1 MTIILILAIF
11 FSILLFFELGYAVLG
26 RDKTRSTR
34 QVFEKY
40 LSRDGED
47 AKHPDLLY
55 ARKMSEIPALNKIL
69 VRLPFCHRL
78 ETLIAKS
85 GVNML
90 VGFFLL
96 LSFSSGAVAALAA
109 YLYIGGKIIVI
120 LPVSVIAALVPW
132 FYILFMKK
140 KRLQKFIALFPDTL
154 ALMTRSMKAGHA
166 LISSFKMVAD
176 EMPSPIGDEF
186 TRIVEEINFGR
197 GLDGVL
203 TRFAARMDHPDINYF
218 AVAVIIQRQTGG
230 NLGEIME
237 NVADNI
243 RKKFRFKEKIRT
255 ITAEGKLSAM
265 VLVCVPFL
273 VAFFIYISNKDYL
286 KVLGTDALGPYIIG
300 GALLLMGLGIFVM
313 NRIVNIEV

>member
-1 MTIILILAIF
+1 MIIILILAIF

-26 RDKTRSTR
+26 RDKARSTR

-40 LSRDGED
+40 LSQDGED

-55 ARKMSEIPALNKIL
+55 AQKMSEIPALNKIL
-69 VRLPFCHRL
+69 VRLPLCRRL
-78 ETLIAKS
+78 DNLIAKS

-96 LSFSSGAVAALAA
+96 LSFFTGAVVALAA

-140 KRLQKFIALFPDTL
+140 RRLQKFIALFPDTL

-166 LISSFKMVAD
+166 LIASFKMVAD

-186 TRIVEEINFGR
+186 SRIVDEINFGR
-197 GLDGVL
+197 GVDDVL
-203 TRFAARMDHPDINYF
+203 KRFSARMDHPDINYF

-255 ITAEGKLSAM
+255 ITAEGKLSAI
-265 VLVCVPFL
+265 VLIFVPFL
-273 VAFFIYISNKDYL
+273 VSFFIYVSNKDYL
-286 KVLGTDALGPYIIG
+286 KVLGTDPIGPYIIG
-300 GALLLMGLGIFVM
+300 GALLLMCLGIFVM
-313 NRIVNIEV
+313 TRIVNIEV